1 MVKEY
6 TNRGFSIYDEV
17 TDTKGNTV
25 RIQESSSAE
34 QPCVWMFN
42 DIGDAHI
49 NVEQAKQVIN
59 ALQEFVDDYED

>member
-25 RIQESSSAE
+25 RIQE
-34 QPCVWMFN
+34 N
-42 DIGDAHI
+42 R
-49 NVEQAKQVIN
+49 
-59 ALQEFVDDYED
+59 